1 MRQNTDL
8 PTNTGSVQFV
18 KATNNST
25 LQQQGRQA
33 TPLGVW
39 AAIGDR
45 GADKNRVQSHI
56 HIYEEEGVLCGT
68 VVAVFHNPGGK
79 CDQNPDAISSSK
91 CPGDLASRPVLG
103 MRLMWGFRET
113 RANRWQGKIVDPH
126 TGRVYRCVM
135 RMQGADLRLRGY
147 AGIPLF
153 GRTQT
158 WLRLE

>member
-45 GADKNRVQSHI
+45 GADKNRRCINGLSNNI
-56 HIYEEEGVLCGT
+56 AIFRLCT
-68 VVAVFHNPGGK
+68 
-79 CDQNPDAISSSK
+79 
-91 CPGDLASRPVLG
+91 
-103 MRLMWGFRET
+103 
-113 RANRWQGKIVDPH
+113 
-126 TGRVYRCVM
+126 
-135 RMQGADLRLRGY
+135 
-147 AGIPLF
+147 
-153 GRTQT
+153 
-158 WLRLE
+158 